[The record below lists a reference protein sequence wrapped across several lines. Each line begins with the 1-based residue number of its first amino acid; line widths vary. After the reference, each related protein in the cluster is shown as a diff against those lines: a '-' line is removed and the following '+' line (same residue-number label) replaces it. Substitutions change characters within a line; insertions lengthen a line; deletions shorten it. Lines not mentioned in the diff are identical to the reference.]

1 MAHLQILS
9 NRARPMPPCEGI
21 YGLSEAGLDFNSASR
36 LAQSGLISPRIPLPT
51 PASPQNRALFS
62 FLSLLSLNFVTKPS
76 DKETMDQDILPD
88 NAIISAIFP
97 NAEPVSVTILTK
109 TFDTCTFRAQFE
121 TQPCEDWP
129 MDLIVHMEMLDDE
142 PILEVVTAIG
152 RAANHQFP
160 GLVPETYKHG
170 ITMTADGR
178 DVEYSI
184 SRFLTGTV
192 TLESVWPS
200 FTPEQKESLVDA
212 VVKAIK
218 QVHQMRR
225 TDPVVKDLLADT
237 PFVHSD
243 GSVCIGSPRSG
254 YSKDLREFLARLV
267 DRNQLRRS
275 ATSDIV
281 ETADGVLI
289 HSSLPELG
297 QVLLTNEDIEIL
309 DKNIVL
315 SHNDIE
321 PRNISVQ
328 ATLMPDGSTSYELV
342 GIIDCHKAG
351 FFPFA
356 FETAQKDLSLG
367 NENLF
372 LDWYILFKQKTR
384 EMIPAGGASEK
395 LINAVRII
403 TKSKCIQQKTSVM
416 AEFRRRWLEKEGL
429 ELSDDVLTGWERR
442 HTGGGEGRSWV
453 FSLEE
458 NIRLYEMVAQDCQ

>member
-1 MAHLQILS
+1 M
-9 NRARPMPPCEGI
+9 G
-21 YGLSEAGLDFNSASR
+21 
-36 LAQSGLISPRIPLPT
+36 
-51 PASPQNRALFS
+51 
-62 FLSLLSLNFVTKPS
+62 
-76 DKETMDQDILPD
+76 QDLVPD
-88 NAIISAIFP
+88 NAILSAIFP
-97 NAEPVSVTILTK
+97 SAKPVSVTILTK

-121 TQPCEDWP
+121 TQPCKDWP
-129 MDLIVHMEMLDDE
+129 MDLIVHMEVFDDE

-160 GLVPETYKHG
+160 GLVPETYKCDKA
-170 ITMTADGR
+170 MTADGR
-178 DVEYSI
+178 DVEYSVT
-184 SRFLTGTV
+184 RFLTGTV

-200 FTPEQKESLVDA
+200 LKPEQKEALIDA
-212 VVKAIK
+212 VVMAVK

-225 TDPVVKDLLADT
+225 TDPVVKELLAGT
-237 PFVHSD
+237 PFIHED
-243 GSVCIGSPRSG
+243 GGVCIGSPRSG
-254 YSKDLREFLARLV
+254 YSKNLREFLTHLV

-297 QVLLTNEDIEIL
+297 QVLLTNEEIDTL
-309 DKNIVL
+309 DANIVL

-328 ATLMPDGSTSYELV
+328 ATILPDGTTNYELV
-342 GIIDCHKAG
+342 GITDCHKAG

-356 FETAQKDLSLG
+356 FETAHKDLSLG

-372 LDWYILFKQKTR
+372 LDWYMLFKQKTR
-384 EMIPAGGASEK
+384 DMIPAGGASEK
-395 LINAVRII
+395 LIKAVRII
-403 TKSKCIQQKTSVM
+403 TKSKCMQQKTSVM

-429 ELSDDVLTGWERR
+429 DLSEDVLAGWESKGAGSGKRPW
-442 HTGGGEGRSWV
+442 G

-458 NIRLYEMVAQDCQ
+458 NVKLYEMVAQDCQ

>member
-1 MAHLQILS
+1 M
-9 NRARPMPPCEGI
+9 G
-21 YGLSEAGLDFNSASR
+21 
-36 LAQSGLISPRIPLPT
+36 
-51 PASPQNRALFS
+51 
-62 FLSLLSLNFVTKPS
+62 
-76 DKETMDQDILPD
+76 QDLLPD
-88 NAIISAIFP
+88 NAVLSAIF
-97 NAEPVSVTILTK
+97 NAKPVLVTILTK

-129 MDLIVHMEMLDDE
+129 MDLIVHMEVLDDE
-142 PILEVVTAIG
+142 PILEVVTAIS

-160 GLVPETYKHG
+160 GLVPETYRCDRA
-170 ITMTADGR
+170 MTADGR
-178 DVEYSI
+178 DVEYSV
-184 SRFLTGTV
+184 SRFLTGTL

-200 FTPEQKESLVDA
+200 LKPEQKESLVDA
-212 VVKAIK
+212 VVMAVK

-225 TDPVVKDLLADT
+225 TDPVVKKLLAGT
-237 PFVHSD
+237 PFIHSD

-254 YSKDLREFLARLV
+254 YSKDLREFLTHLV

-297 QVLLTNEDIEIL
+297 QVLLTNEDIDTL

-328 ATLMPDGSTSYELV
+328 ATTLPNGSTAYELV

-356 FETAQKDLSLG
+356 FETAHKDLSLG

-372 LDWYILFKQKTR
+372 LDWYMLFKQKTR
-384 EMIPAGGASEK
+384 DMIPAGGASEK
-395 LINAVRII
+395 LIKAVRII
-403 TKSKCIQQKTSVM
+403 TKSKCMQQKTSVM

-429 ELSDDVLTGWERR
+429 DLSKDVLTGWERR
-442 HTGGGEGRSWV
+442 NTGGGEGRPWV

-458 NIRLYEMVAQDCQ
+458 NVRLYEMVAQDCQ

>member
-1 MAHLQILS
+1 MSLPPLS
-9 NRARPMPPCEGI
+9 FATTTTSN
-21 YGLSEAGLDFNSASR
+21 
-36 LAQSGLISPRIPLPT
+36 
-51 PASPQNRALFS
+51 
-62 FLSLLSLNFVTKPS
+62 
-76 DKETMDQDILPD
+76 KETMGQDILPD
-88 NAIISAIFP
+88 NAILSAIFP
-97 NAEPVSVTILTK
+97 NAKPVSVTILTK

-121 TQPCEDWP
+121 TQPCEHWP
-129 MDLIVHMEMLDDE
+129 MDLIVHIEMLDDE
-142 PILEVVTAIG
+142 PILEIATAIG

-178 DVEYSI
+178 DVEYSV

-200 FTPEQKESLVDA
+200 FTPGQKESLVDA
-212 VVKAIK
+212 VVMAVK

-225 TDPVVKDLLADT
+225 TDPVVKELLAGT
-237 PFVHSD
+237 PFIHSD

-254 YSKDLREFLARLV
+254 YSKDLREFLTHLV

-281 ETADGVLI
+281 ETADGLLI

-297 QVLLTNEDIEIL
+297 QVLLTNEDVDIL

-328 ATLMPDGSTSYELV
+328 ATLLPDGSKSYELV

-356 FETAQKDLSLG
+356 FETAHKDLSLG

-372 LDWYILFKQKTR
+372 LDWYVLFKQKTR

-395 LINAVRII
+395 LIKAVRII
-403 TKSKCIQQKTSVM
+403 TKSKCMQQKTSVM

-429 ELSDDVLTGWERR
+429 DLSEDVLTGWERR
-442 HTGGGEGRSWV
+442 NTCAGEGRPWV

-458 NIRLYEMVAQDCQ
+458 NVRLYEMVAQDCQ